1 MATKNRPTDGELE
14 ILIVLWE
21 RGSLTVREVNE
32 ALSLKR
38 KVGYTTTL
46 KIMQIMTEKGLLV
59 RNVEQRTHVYSAAVN
74 EVDTK
79 KRMLDRFLDTA
90 FSGSAQKLVMEAL
103 GNYQATPDEL
113 AEIKKL
119 IEKLERD
126 GNA

>member
-38 KVGYTTTL
+38 NVGYTTTL
-46 KIMQIMTEKGLLV
+46 KIMQIMTEKELLV
-59 RNVEQRTHVYSAAVN
+59 RNVEQRTHIYSAAVN
-74 EVDTK
+74 ELDTK